1 MCWKTVFGGVFICTV
16 GIKINVVSPGEFS
29 YSEQTQ
35 FLSVLS
41 SLAVRNEYCQ
51 AVVDQGMLKAIL
63 DLLSKEGQDRNII
76 KESLKLLKVLAG
88 NDNVK
93 QEIASLNG
101 FAPVLN
107 SILNNLVRA
116 RYKILTK

>member
-1 MCWKTVFGGVFICTV
+1 MFP
-16 GIKINVVSPGEFS
+16 PGEFS
-29 YSEQTQ
+29 FSDQTLL
-35 FLSVLS
+35 LSVLG
-41 SLAVRNEYCQ
+41 SLTVRNEYCQ

-63 DLLSKEGQDRNII
+63 DLLAKEGQDRNII

>member
-1 MCWKTVFGGVFICTV
+1 M
-16 GIKINVVSPGEFS
+16 SLPGEFS
-29 YSEQTQ
+29 YSEQTLL
-35 FLSVLS
+35 LSVLG
-41 SLAVRNEYCQ
+41 SLTVRNEYCQ

-63 DLLSKEGQDRNII
+63 DLLSKEGQDRSII

-93 QEIASLNG
+93 NEIAALNG
-101 FAPVLN
+101 FAPVIN

-116 RYKILTK
+116 IPKTPRILKNRYYHSILFCFFL

>member
-1 MCWKTVFGGVFICTV
+1 MISIWGFFH
-16 GIKINVVSPGEFS
+16 PGEFS
-29 YSEQTQ
+29 SSEQTLL
-35 FLSVLS
+35 LSVLS
-41 SLAVRNEYCQ
+41 SLTVRNEYCQ

-93 QEIASLNG
+93 KEIASLNG
-101 FAPVLN
+101 FAPVIN
-107 SILNNLVRA
+107 SVLNNLVRA
-116 RYKILTK
+116 RDTNMNT

>member
-1 MCWKTVFGGVFICTV
+1 MF
-16 GIKINVVSPGEFS
+16 PPDEFS
-29 YSEQTQ
+29 FSEQTLL
-35 FLSVLS
+35 LSVLG
-41 SLAVRNEYCQ
+41 SLTVRNEYCQ

-63 DLLSKEGQDRNII
+63 DLLAKEGQDRNII